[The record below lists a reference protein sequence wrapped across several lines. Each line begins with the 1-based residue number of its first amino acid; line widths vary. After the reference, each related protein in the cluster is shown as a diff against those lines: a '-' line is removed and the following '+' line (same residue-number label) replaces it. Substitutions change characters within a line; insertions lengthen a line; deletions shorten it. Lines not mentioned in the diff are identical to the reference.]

1 MKKAITNLFNWV
13 KKNRRYLGYLGCCA
27 GIGTLAAEIADLMHS
42 QGVEEGIEDT
52 ADASVAYVREN
63 LDKIA
68 DMYGYSLQPKSE
80 ENSESEEES

>member
-13 KKNRRYLGYLGCCA
+13 KENRRYLGYLGGCVLISKMA
-27 GIGTLAAEIADLMHS
+27 TLMYN
-42 QGVEEGIEDT
+42 QGIEDT
-52 ADASVAYVREN
+52 ADASIEYVREN

>member
-13 KKNRRYLGYLGCCA
+13 KENKRYLGYIGCCA
-27 GIGTLAAEIADLMHS
+27 GIGTLISEIATLMRR
-42 QGVEEGIEDT
+42 QGIADT
-52 ADASVAYVREN
+52 AKASIEYVREN
-63 LDKIA
+63 LDEIA